1 MAQEAQAQ
9 HTTPDTMAPRGQA
22 AKAERMARAEAIAEK
37 SLALEAAAL
46 AKAAAEPVLQT
57 AAACRPKIPAY
68 APYMDTMMTSDTQ
81 VDYDVNDTQDY
92 APLTVLAGVMM
103 DDGEPLQATAMG
115 ADDTAGGDGQQQSPE
130 QQSPEPQAQEACPT
144 LSPQHHTNL
153 QI

>member
-57 AAACRPKIPAY
+57 AAACRQ
-68 APYMDTMMTSDTQ
+68 M
-81 VDYDVNDTQDY
+81 VDSSS
-92 APLTVLAGVMM
+92 
-103 DDGEPLQATAMG
+103 LQTAASSSR
-115 ADDTAGGDGQQQSPE
+115 ADDTAGGDGQ

-144 LSPQHHTNL
+144 LSPPHHTNL